1 MLVATCTVNSML
13 GILVSTIVLPV
24 SLLLGPFS
32 SPLAPTR
39 SVPVSEQVVL
49 SSCNGSKSLRP
60 AQVVLQIRRAGA
72 KTWSKVPGTSV
83 SVRRGC
89 NGLPKATM
97 VTFIFSVTKSGTFSV
112 RQKSPSG
119 YLSLGTLSVGTTQNT
134 DISTTTT
141 TSPAQVPTTR
151 RKNPGALIDCLSRG
165 GHEQSYQQLYG

>member
-1 MLVATCTVNSML
+1 ML

-32 SPLAPTR
+32 PPLAPTK

-83 SVRRGC
+83 SISRGC

-97 VTFIFSVTKSGTFSV
+97 VTFTFSITKSGTFSV

-141 TSPAQVPTTR
+141 TTTSPAQVPTTR
-151 RKNPGALIDCLSRG
+151 RKNPGALIDCLSQG
-165 GHEQSYQQLYG
+165 GHEQSCQQLYG